1 MLVDFNRIEEI
12 SISKMNGGTG
22 ELSAKLYRDAY
33 GKVILCRI
41 HASSSIGLHS
51 HETSDDINYV
61 LSGTGVAV
69 CDGKEERISEGICH
83 ICRKGSEHSI
93 INTGEEDLILLTVVE
108 ER

>member
-51 HETSDDINYV
+51 HETSDGLMPTMIASLYV
-61 LSGTGVAV
+61 PSS
-69 CDGKEERISEGICH
+69 RIA
-83 ICRKGSEHSI
+83 RP
-93 INTGEEDLILLTVVE
+93 
-108 ER
+108 